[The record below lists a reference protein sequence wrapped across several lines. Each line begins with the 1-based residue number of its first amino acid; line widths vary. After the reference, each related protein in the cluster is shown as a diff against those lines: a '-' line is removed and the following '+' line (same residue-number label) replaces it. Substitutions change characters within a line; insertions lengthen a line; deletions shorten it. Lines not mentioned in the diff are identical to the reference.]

1 MYIRAKN
8 VIADKAVT
16 LLVHACCWYFRRMTS
31 NDKTKA
37 NEVLIYLFLCL
48 VFKQLDDEFLAIA
61 RQDCSPDGATCLL
74 GLILNGRLTVA
85 NIGDSIATLTSCQL
99 DQCHIDQSFLDPQ
112 GRQLGVAQL
121 RAYPQQAGR
130 APENRGS
137 PWLRLP

>member
-16 LLVHACCWYFRRMTS
+16 TLLVHACCWYFLRMTS

-37 NEVLIYLFLCL
+37 NEVLICLFLCL

-85 NIGDSIATLTSCQL
+85 NIGDSIATLTHK
-99 DQCHIDQSFLDPQ
+99 D
-112 GRQLGVAQL
+112 
-121 RAYPQQAGR
+121 
-130 APENRGS
+130 GS
-137 PWLRLP
+137 WE